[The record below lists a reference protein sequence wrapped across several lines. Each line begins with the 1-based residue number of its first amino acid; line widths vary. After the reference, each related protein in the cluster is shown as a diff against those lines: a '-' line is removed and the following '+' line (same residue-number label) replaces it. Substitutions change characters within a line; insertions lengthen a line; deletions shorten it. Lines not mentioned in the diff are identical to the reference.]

1 MEDLRRRLVG
11 DIEGEN
17 RYTIGKD
24 IYKDNLSYYEGEP
37 TTYPSIKNINPFIGK
52 AKLSDAKYLDEI
64 LENTNRENIDNAIDV
79 MKYYKEKMAEEVGI
93 PKGRFSSNAFP
104 TKQLKEALNKLKQ
117 NKMKTKKFYHT
128 FDFKGREITLL
139 LHVQEGS
146 TGHFAVA
153 NSTSTLK
160 LTYSARL
167 HEDEEVDGL
176 TQKILLGRLEKGK
189 LLAKFVTSTRFG
201 FKLAYLK
208 GLAYCFENEIKNG
221 RLEIV
226 GITNGIAKDKKAALE
241 QSSQEVNANL
251 EQ

>member
-1 MEDLRRRLVG
+1 
-11 DIEGEN
+11 
-17 RYTIGKD
+17 
-24 IYKDNLSYYEGEP
+24 
-37 TTYPSIKNINPFIGK
+37 
-52 AKLSDAKYLDEI
+52 
-64 LENTNRENIDNAIDV
+64 
-79 MKYYKEKMAEEVGI
+79 MAEEVGI
-93 PKGRFSSNAFP
+93 PKGTIGETTAKFYRDQLTRALQARLQ
-104 TKQLKEALNKLKQ
+104 KEKEEQLKTK
-117 NKMKTKKFYHT
+117 KMKTKKFYHT

-139 LHVQEGS
+139 LHVHEGS
-146 TGHFAVA
+146 TGFLTTT
-153 NSTSTLK
+153 STTSTLK

-221 RLEIV
+221 SLEIV
-226 GITNGIAKDKKAALE
+226 GVTNGIAKDKKAALE

>member
-1 MEDLRRRLVG
+1 M
-11 DIEGEN
+11 
-17 RYTIGKD
+17 
-24 IYKDNLSYYEGEP
+24 
-37 TTYPSIKNINPFIGK
+37 
-52 AKLSDAKYLDEI
+52 
-64 LENTNRENIDNAIDV
+64 ENTNREYINNAIDM
-79 MKYYKEKMAEEVGI
+79 MKYYKEKMTEEVGI
-93 PKGRFSSNAFP
+93 TVERDSLHPFP
-104 TKQLKEALNKLKQ
+104 TEQLKKQLREQRSKETKEKLYAYGYGMNAHKYFEHFKKAVQ
-117 NKMKTKKFYHT
+117 DRLQKELEEQLKTKKMKTKKFYHT

-139 LHVQEGS
+139 LHIQEGS
-146 TGHFAVA
+146 TGHLAVA
-153 NSTSTLK
+153 NATSTLK

-189 LLAKFVTSTRFG
+189 LLEEFVTSTRFG

>member
-1 MEDLRRRLVG
+1 M
-11 DIEGEN
+11 
-17 RYTIGKD
+17 K
-24 IYKDNLSYYEGEP
+24 
-37 TTYPSIKNINPFIGK
+37 
-52 AKLSDAKYLDEI
+52 
-64 LENTNRENIDNAIDV
+64 NTNREYINNAIDM
-79 MKYYKEKMAEEVGI
+79 MKYYKEKMTEELGI
-93 PKGRFSSNAFP
+93 PEVRDMSNP
-104 TKQLKEALNKLKQ
+104 LPIRELTEQLKKQRSKETKEKLFAYGYGMNVNKYFEHYKKAVQARLQKEKEEQLKTK
-117 NKMKTKKFYHT
+117 KMKTKKFYHT

-139 LHVQEGS
+139 LHVQERS
-146 TGHFAVA
+146 TVHLGISNA
-153 NSTSTLK
+153 TSTLK

-189 LLAKFVTSTRFG
+189 LLEEFVTLTRFG

-226 GITNGIAKDKKAALE
+226 GVTNGIAKDKKAELE
-241 QSSQEVNANL
+241 QSSQEVNGNL